1 MKTIIKCCFV
11 ALFLMPALL
20 TAQPDRVY
28 RSLDEVTVPDSVFV
42 LKLTHKRLKAIPQ
55 DVFAFHNL
63 RVLDLSKNFIR
74 EIPAE
79 IGRLSSLEELNLE
92 RNHIRT
98 VPDEMGNLVQLCR
111 LNLSR
116 NPILNL
122 PASMGNLCRLE
133 ELRIWSTG
141 VIDFPASFAS
151 LNYTLKVI
159 DMRACPLT
167 YDNQEAIE
175 QLLPTPQ
182 KKWFRTCNCH

>member
-1 MKTIIKCCFV
+1 MNTIVKHCFV
-11 ALFLMPALL
+11 ALLLIPSLL

-28 RSLDEVTVPDSVFV
+28 RSLGEVTHPDSVFV
-42 LKLTHKRLKAIPQ
+42 LKLTHKRLNAVPQ
-55 DVFAFHNL
+55 EVLAFRNL

-79 IGRLSSLEELNLE
+79 MGQLSHLEELNLE

-98 VPDEMGNLVQLCR
+98 VPDEMGNLVQLRR

-116 NPILNL
+116 NPILDL
-122 PASMGNLCRLE
+122 PASMGNLSRLE
-133 ELRIWSTG
+133 ELTIWSTG
-141 VIDFPASFAS
+141 IIEFPASFSA

-159 DMRACPLT
+159 DMRVCPLT

-175 QLLPTPQ
+175 QLLPTPK